1 MLPAVDGL
9 EVGILIAMLAAAAAA
24 GLTVGLQRRGAQRAS
39 GAPGLGPT
47 GAALPGAAQRSL
59 ADVSRDPSGD
69 GPGPASGA
77 PLAMPPAAIPGR
89 ASAPDRDAAAD
100 LAVVGELVGPGLIR
114 VDADHTVGAANEAA
128 HRLLGRRPGSMVGRS
143 LMEATAD
150 HRIEGLART
159 ARAEGSAGGEITIR
173 TPAAPTVV
181 LRAGRAPDGGAW
193 LVIEDVSELR
203 RLQRIRREFIDNLS
217 HELRTPLTS
226 VSLLAEM
233 LARDAASLPPRA
245 AERVAKIEVET
256 GHLVQMV
263 NELLELSKIES
274 GRAPLAIADVDT
286 SRLITST
293 VARLALFADRQGVR
307 LDVDP
312 GPPGLAIRADAERLG
327 QAFLNLLH
335 NAIKFSPPGATVTV
349 SVARAGHEVVIA
361 VADRG
366 AGIPKAALPRV
377 FERFYKVD
385 RARTLGVGGT
395 GLGLSIAR
403 HVVEA
408 HGGRIWVES
417 EEGVGSTFRFA
428 VPVAGPAIADA
439 PGG

>member
-9 EVGILIAMLAAAAAA
+9 EVGILIGVLAAAVAG
-24 GLTVGLQRRGAQRAS
+24 GLTVGLQRRGVRRAS
-39 GAPGLGPT
+39 GDVRVAAAGASLLDASRHAPY
-47 GAALPGAAQRSL
+47 AA
-59 ADVSRDPSGD
+59 
-69 GPGPASGA
+69 
-77 PLAMPPAAIPGR
+77 PPAAPPAVASDGG
-89 ASAPDRDAAAD
+89 SAPGRDAAAD
-100 LAVVGELVGPGLIR
+100 LAVISELAGHGLLR
-114 VDADHTVGAANEAA
+114 VDGRLMVEAANEAA
-128 HRLLGRRPGSMVGRS
+128 HRLLGRRTGSMVGRS

-150 HRIEGLART
+150 HRIEELAR
-159 ARAEGSAGGEITIR
+159 AAQAEGAAGGEVTIR

-181 LRAGRAPDGGAW
+181 VRAGRAPDGGAW
-193 LVIEDVSELR
+193 LALEDVSELR

-274 GRAPLAIADVDT
+274 GRAPLSIAAVDIG
-286 SRLITST
+286 RLITST
-293 VARLALFADRQGVR
+293 AARLALFADRQGVR

-312 GPPGLAIRADAERLG
+312 GPPGVVIRADSERLG

-335 NAIKFSPPGATVTV
+335 NAVKFSPQGATVTV
-349 SVARAGHEVVIA
+349 TVERAEHEVVVA

-366 AGIPKAALPRV
+366 PGIPKAALPRV
-377 FERFYKVD
+377 FERFFKVD

-408 HGGRIWVES
+408 HGGRIWVEL

-428 VPVAGPAIADA
+428 VPVAGPAIADT